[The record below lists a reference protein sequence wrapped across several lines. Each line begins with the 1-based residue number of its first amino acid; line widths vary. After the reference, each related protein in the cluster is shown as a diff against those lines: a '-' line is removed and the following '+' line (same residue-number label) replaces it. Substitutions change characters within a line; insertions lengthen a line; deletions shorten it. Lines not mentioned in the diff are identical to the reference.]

1 MSIQSAGMLFL
12 GKDVFEVLKIDWSF
26 DKNQPFCRMIENGTL
41 CTERLEKNI
50 TAVEVLRR
58 KTGDFTEMCWVTLPL
73 NCYKIQFLLNQ

>member
-26 DKNQPFCRMIENGTL
+26 DKNQPFCSMIENGTL

-58 KTGDFTEMCWVTLPL
+58 KTGDFTEMCWVTLLL
-73 NCYKIQFLLNQ
+73 NCYKI